1 MEVRFADCRYDLG
14 DPPAA
19 RARYLEGHIPGAAFL
34 ELDTELSD
42 ISIPPEVGGRHP
54 LPSAEQFAAAAGRA
68 GIGARTLVV
77 AYDEGMTGGA
87 ARLWWLL
94 RHFGHDNAAVL
105 DGGLG
110 IWLGPLAQGEE
121 AIEPAVFTPRERSDD
136 LITTEEIHERLGD
149 PSLVLLDARPEDR
162 YRGEALGL
170 DPVAGHIPGA
180 VSVPLSTDV
189 RCRTKC
195 SRPTRSRATADPA
208 WRRPRPCWRCIV
220 PAAPTRVS
228 TLALGASG
236 RARVS
241 LQRLDAAV
249 DRSLPCTH
257 DLPDLDVGVGVAL
270 RARRERRLT
279 RRP

>member
-1 MEVRFADCRYDLG
+1 MRFADCRYDLG

-19 RARYLEGHIPGAAFL
+19 RVRYLEAHIPGAAFL
-34 ELDTELSD
+34 DLDTELSD
-42 ISIPPEVGGRHP
+42 LSIPPEVGGRHP
-54 LPSAEQFAAAAGRA
+54 LPPAEQFAAAAGRA
-68 GIGARTLVV
+68 GIGPDTLVV

-94 RHFGHDNAAVL
+94 RHFGHEQAAVL

-149 PSLVLLDARPEDR
+149 QSLVLLDARPEDR

-180 VSVPLSTDV
+180 VSVPLSNGAHI
-189 RCRTKC
+189 
-195 SRPTRSRATADPA
+195 PTEVLEADEIACYCGSGVAASAT
-208 WRRPRPCWRCIV
+208 V
-220 PAAPTRVS
+220 
-228 TLALGASG
+228 LALHHAG
-236 RARVS
+236 RADA
-241 LQRLDAAV
+241 RLYAGSWSEWS
-249 DRSLPCTH
+249 RKGLPAET
-257 DLPDLDVGVGVAL
+257 
-270 RARRERRLT
+270 
-279 RRP
+279 